1 MIAALQPL
9 TSISPSQFVR
19 LQRCAYQ
26 VLLERSSEGKTL
38 LAVSGSGL
46 GPGGAGP
53 LGTIIHK
60 VLETANTSGISTVAD
75 FEAEWN
81 KQVEYQEAELIKKQQ
96 QHLVPLAYRAHQYA
110 VRKLLLCWM
119 LTGRSKQASSAP
131 LGVEQWLADS
141 HGIVRGVADL
151 IRRNAA
157 GNLEVVDYKT
167 GRITEPDAESPEP
180 DARKIKP
187 EYVTQLQLYAALL
200 HESSGEWPIS
210 MLLADLAGNEY
221 PVAGSLQECSF
232 LLAAAHALFKE
243 VNNQVAAG
251 HSEQLARP
259 ATEVCH
265 GCQVKQL
272 CEPYAVSVG
281 AASNS

>member
-1 MIAALQPL
+1 MITALQPL
-9 TSISPSQFVR
+9 TSVSPSQFVR

-26 VLLERSSEGKTL
+26 VLLERSPEGKML
-38 LAVSGSGL
+38 LAVSGSGS

-60 VLETANTSGISTVAD
+60 VLEAANTSGISTVAE

-81 KQVEYQEAELIKKQQ
+81 RQVECQEAELLKKQQ

-119 LTGRSKQASSAP
+119 LTGRSKPVSSVP
-131 LGVEQWLADS
+131 LGVEQRLADS
-141 HGIVRGVADL
+141 HGVVRGVADL

-167 GRITEPDAESPEP
+167 GRITEPDADSQEP
-180 DARKIKP
+180 DARRIKP
-187 EYVTQLQLYAALL
+187 EYITQLQLYAAVL

-221 PVAGSLQECSF
+221 TVPGSLQECSS
-232 LLAAAHALFKE
+232 LLAAAREMFKE
-243 VNNQVAAG
+243 VNNQIAAG
-251 HSEQLARP
+251 HSEKLARP
-259 ATEVCH
+259 AKEICH

-272 CEPYAVSVG
+272 CEPYAVLVDT
-281 AASNS
+281 ASNG